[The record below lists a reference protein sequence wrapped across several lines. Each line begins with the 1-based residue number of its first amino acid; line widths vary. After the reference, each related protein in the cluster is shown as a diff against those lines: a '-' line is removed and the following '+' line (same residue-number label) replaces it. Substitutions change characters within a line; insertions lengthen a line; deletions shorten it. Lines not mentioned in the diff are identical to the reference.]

1 MDINGIKKKKKS
13 CGTNY
18 GRGKLVIT
26 NGINYFQIVKYNMT
40 FTYWI
45 RQIKEDLAYI
55 YRL

>member
-1 MDINGIKKKKKS
+1 MELKKKKKS